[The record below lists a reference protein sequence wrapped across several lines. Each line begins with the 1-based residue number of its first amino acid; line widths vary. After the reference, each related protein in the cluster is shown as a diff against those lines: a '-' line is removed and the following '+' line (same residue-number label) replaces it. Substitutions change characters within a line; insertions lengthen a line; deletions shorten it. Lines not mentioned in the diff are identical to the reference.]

1 MNERRWASSSS
12 WGERVLLYTM
22 LYFRSSSP
30 RPRPSSHRRMQ
41 PWRPYRGPLVA
52 QRPLPVLPVKVDLPA
67 PHRRSLGPWTCRGS
81 WRVSLVTAMLQLAYR
96 RDDKDLLHELR
107 RPPPRHELRT
117 GEARE
122 RT

>member
-1 MNERRWASSSS
+1 
-12 WGERVLLYTM
+12 
-22 LYFRSSSP
+22 
-30 RPRPSSHRRMQ
+30 MQ

-52 QRPLPVLPVKVDLPA
+52 RHQLPVLLVKVDLPA

-81 WRVSLVTAMLQLAYR
+81 WRVSPVTAMLQPADR
-96 RDDKDLLHELR
+96 RDDKDLLQELR

-122 RT
+122 KTRKEVLGLHLSQVPRPTARGPLPGDRAAPLRRGR